1 MSKTKKE
8 TGSVYASQLQEA
20 VRACE
25 ALRRDTKSPQDVTLA
40 EYFQEKDSLSMDDLY
55 EDLGLDPT
63 SDTIQNII
71 NLPDSSMRW
80 LIPEIF
86 RDALRL
92 GLRKNP
98 IYPNIIAGEQT
109 VNQTSVTM
117 PAINMSEATPAKVG
131 VAETIPIGDVS
142 FDQKTVKI
150 YKLARGVKIPYEV
163 IQYVALNVVQIFL
176 QDFGVKMAMGLDTL
190 AINTLINGDQV
201 GGTDSIAVVGINT
214 ANTIV
219 FRDLLRIWVRMARLG
234 KTPTVMVGGETAAM
248 DILDLLTTTKYF
260 GTPRASVTLN
270 MKSPMPQSSD
280 FYVHGVVP
288 TSKVIILDPSS
299 TLIKLNA
306 QPLLVETD
314 KIVQN
319 QTEETYCSLTTGF
332 ATLFRDSRIMVDET
346 ITFAGNGFPSYMDPS
361 ASENVTFK

>member
-1 MSKTKKE
+1 MFTKKKE
-8 TGSVYASQLQEA
+8 ASVYLSQLQEA

-25 ALRRDTKSPQDVTLA
+25 AIRRDKDSPQDVTLA
-40 EYFQEKDSLSMDDLY
+40 EYFLAKESLSMDGLY
-55 EDLGLDPT
+55 EDLGLDP
-63 SDTIQNII
+63 SSATIQNMI
-71 NLPDSSMRW
+71 NMPDSAMRW

-98 IYPNIIAGEQT
+98 IYPNLIAGEQT

-131 VAETIPIGDVS
+131 VGETIPIGDVS

-150 YKLARGVKIPYEV
+150 YKLGRGVTIPYEV
-163 IQYVALNVVQIFL
+163 QQYVALNVVQIFL
-176 QDFGVKMAMGLDTL
+176 QDFGVKLAMGLDTL

-201 GGTDSIAVVGINT
+201 GGTDSAPVVGITT
-214 ANTIV
+214 ANTLV

-234 KTPTVMVGGETAAM
+234 KAPSVMVGGETAAM

-260 GTPRASVTLN
+260 GTPRASVNVN

-288 TSKVIILDPSS
+288 TSKVIMLDPSS
-299 TLIKLNA
+299 ALIKLNA

-319 QTEETYCSLTTGF
+319 QTQETYASLTTGF
-332 ATLFRDSRIMVDET
+332 ATIFRDSRIIMDET
-346 ITFAGNGFPSYMDPS
+346 LAFAGNGFPSYMDPS
-361 ASENVTFK
+361 AQENVTFK